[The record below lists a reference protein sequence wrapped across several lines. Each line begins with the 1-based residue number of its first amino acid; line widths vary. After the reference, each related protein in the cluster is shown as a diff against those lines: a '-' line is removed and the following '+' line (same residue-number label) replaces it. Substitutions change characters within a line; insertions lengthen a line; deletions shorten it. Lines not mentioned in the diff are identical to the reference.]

1 MATRFGV
8 VVYVVTA
15 GQQGDALGSDEQDIV
30 VFSWLVVDLANNK
43 VVAAQHNW
51 VRPRSS
57 DENENLLSDTCR
69 TELGITEEQVKNGQP
84 LEQVI
89 DQFSQWARARLE
101 PEAGG
106 PFSFVTDGQLHLRQ
120 VLHPEA
126 TRKGHNLPESFN
138 RFFDLRKE
146 FSRFYGR
153 TTESLTEMLDFL
165 SLEPDASAEHVM
177 RQVQD
182 MGKVVLRLSAD
193 GHKFVDP
200 EVISQRLEPGICTKT
215 ESVDSNTVVRA
226 RGLPWQSSDQDIAKF
241 FSGLNIVK
249 GGVAL
254 CLSPQGRR
262 NGEALVRFESQEHR
276 DMALKRHKHHI
287 GQRYIEVYRATG
299 EDFVNVAG
307 GNSNEAQ
314 AFLSR
319 GGQVIV
325 RMRGLPYDCTAKQVV
340 EFFAA
345 PEESGCAVLDDEEGV
360 LFVRKPDGRA
370 TGDAFVLFDSE
381 DVAARALQKHRQVIG
396 TRYIELFR
404 STTAEVQQVLNR
416 TMDPR
421 TYETA
426 QPLIASLPQV
436 PLLPQQILPS
446 GSRKDCI
453 RLRGLPYEAQVEHI
467 LDFLGEH
474 ATSIVYQGVHMVYN
488 AQGQPSGEA
497 FIQMDSEHSAYLCA
511 LQRHHRYM
519 PGKKPR
525 YIEVFQCSVD
535 DMNLVLTGGI
545 PVQRP
550 LLSPGGAILP
560 PPPYGAYPYVQP
572 PAPVLP
578 ATAVTTL
585 APRVSTY
592 YPPIFYWSYPSPPV
606 SPTTYYPHSTGPTM
620 VILRGL
626 PYSATAVDILTFFQG
641 FAELTAD
648 CIQIQRNTDGRPNGE
663 AVVTFPTRADAERAI
678 QEKNRQ
684 NIGSRYIELFMA

>member
-1 MATRFGV
+1 MPLLFGPS
-8 VVYVVTA
+8 
-15 GQQGDALGSDEQDIV
+15 DALK
-30 VFSWLVVDLANNK
+30 ANSP
-43 VVAAQHNW
+43 VCIAGPSCVMVCGFHAERAPPRTAAVHAW
-51 VRPRSS
+51 
-57 DENENLLSDTCR
+57 
-69 TELGITEEQVKNGQP
+69 
-84 LEQVI
+84 
-89 DQFSQWARARLE
+89 RA
-101 PEAGG
+101 G
-106 PFSFVTDGQLHLRQ
+106 
-120 VLHPEA
+120 
-126 TRKGHNLPESFN
+126 
-138 RFFDLRKE
+138 
-146 FSRFYGR
+146 
-153 TTESLTEMLDFL
+153 
-165 SLEPDASAEHVM
+165 
-177 RQVQD
+177 
-182 MGKVVLRLSAD
+182 
-193 GHKFVDP
+193 
-200 EVISQRLEPGICTKT
+200 
-215 ESVDSNTVVRA
+215 
-226 RGLPWQSSDQDIAKF
+226 
-241 FSGLNIVK
+241 

-262 NGEALVRFESQEHR
+262 NGEALVRFENSEHR

-307 GNSNEAQ
+307 GNNNEAHS
-314 AFLSR
+314 FLSR

-340 EFFAA
+340 GAPISSVLQVEFFAS
-345 PEESGCAVLDDEEGV
+345 SGDGSEAGSEPHTSCPVMDDEDGV

-381 DVAARALQKHRQVIG
+381 EVASRALHKHRQLIG
-396 TRYIELFR
+396 ARYIELFR

-421 TYETA
+421 TYDTAA

-436 PLLPQQILPS
+436 PLLPQQMLPS
-446 GSRKDCI
+446 RSSRKDCI
-453 RLRGLPYEAQVEHI
+453 RLRGLPYEAQVETI
-467 LDFLGEH
+467 LEFLGEH
-474 ATSIVYQGVHMVYN
+474 SQAIVYQGVHMVYN

-497 FIQMDSEHSAYLCA
+497 FIQMDSEDSAFLAA
-511 LQRHHRYM
+511 LQRHHRYIM
-519 PGKKPR
+519 GKKPR
-525 YIEVFQCSVD
+525 YIEVFQCSID

-550 LLSPGGAILP
+550 LLSPAGAMLP
-560 PPPYGAYPYVQP
+560 PAPYGTYPYVQP

-578 ATAVTTL
+578 AATMTTL

-606 SPTTYYPHSTGPTM
+606 SPTTYYPHSAGPTM

-626 PYSATAVDILTFFQG
+626 PYSSTPQDILTFFQG
-641 FAELTAD
+641 FPEVRAFSFFSLGSAGAQRRRSRAPRAARGALAAAAYEEDARRALRADPENTKGPASARTLEVSALLRSGRRCAPLTAD

-663 AVVTFPTRADAERAI
+663 AVVTFPSRAEAERAI